1 FRFFE
6 FFFISKF
13 FTNKIIVT
21 SREYI
26 QSSIFLKYNRNK
38 IVVLPSPLEIEKF
51 KPKKLKNKKIK
62 KIFFV
67 GRLVN
72 YKGLQYL
79 IKSASI
85 LKKKRNDFRVYII
98 GDGPLKDFLIK
109 ITKRFNLEKF
119 VIFLGK
125 LRNDDVI
132 KLLKKDCDIFV
143 LPSVY
148 RSEAL
153 GMSMVEAMAI
163 GIPVVSTKI
172 KGSGVVFVNK
182 NNITGFVVEPRN
194 SLKLAQALDKLL
206 NDFELRKKFGQN
218 GRKRTLKLFNLNSYV
233 KKLIKIYKV
242 I

>member
-1 FRFFE
+1 
-6 FFFISKF
+6 
-13 FTNKIIVT
+13 
-21 SREYI
+21 
-26 QSSIFLKYNRNK
+26 
-38 IVVLPSPLEIEKF
+38 
-51 KPKKLKNKKIK
+51 
-62 KIFFV
+62 
-67 GRLVN
+67 
-72 YKGLQYL
+72 
-79 IKSASI
+79 
-85 LKKKRNDFRVYII
+85 
-98 GDGPLKDFLIK
+98 
-109 ITKRFNLEKF
+109 
-119 VIFLGK
+119 
-125 LRNDDVI
+125 
-132 KLLKKDCDIFV
+132 DCDIFV